1 MKKLL
6 FAIAGSTLLLTACNN
21 HPKAA
26 NTASYFDKKAMDTTV
41 APGDNFFNFTNGA
54 WVKTAQIPADQSRWG
69 SFDSLRQE
77 NINKLRTILEEN
89 STKTGLKK
97 GSLEQKAGDFYASGM
112 DTLAIEKLGFT
123 PLKPMLAQIEAVKD
137 YKELIALLATNAKN
151 GDGDLVAAYVSSDQ
165 KNSMANIVNLAQTG
179 TSLPEKGYYTRTDAN
194 TANLRTQLVNHAA
207 KYFALTGED
216 TVKAAK
222 DAQDILKL
230 ESLIAQSHL
239 SPVELRNPVA
249 NYHKMAV
256 ADLQKL
262 SPNIPWK
269 ETLTT
274 IGLNTDSVNVS
285 QPEYYKALSNL
296 LASQPISV
304 WKNKVRFD
312 YIADKAS
319 SLSKNFRD
327 EDFNFERLFSGEAT
341 QKERWKTMV
350 QLSDSRLKD
359 VLSQLYVQKYF
370 TPEAKS
376 RMDSLVN
383 NLQIVFKARISK
395 LTWMSDAT
403 KQQALVKLNTIL
415 KKIGYPTKWKSFD
428 DVEITRDNYFANLQ
442 NLSRHFYTEN
452 VSKLGKPVDR
462 TEWDMTAPTV
472 NAYYN
477 PSYNEIV
484 FPAGILQFPFF
495 DVNADD
501 AINYGAIGVVI
512 GHEMT
517 HGFDDEGRQY
527 DEKGNLKDWWTPAD
541 GEAFTGKAKGLID
554 QYSSYTV
561 LDTLHVN
568 GALTL
573 GENIAD
579 LGGVTI
585 AYDAFQLTKEA
596 HDTTSKIDGFTP
608 NQRFFLGFAQVWR
621 GVVRPEMMRTLIAT
635 NPHSP
640 YQYRVNGSLTNFGPF
655 YDAFGVT
662 EKNKMYKAPADRVV
676 IW

>member
-1 MKKLL
+1 
-6 FAIAGSTLLLTACNN
+6 
-21 HPKAA
+21 
-26 NTASYFDKKAMDTTV
+26 
-41 APGDNFFNFTNGA
+41 
-54 WVKTAQIPADQSRWG
+54 
-69 SFDSLRQE
+69 
-77 NINKLRTILEEN
+77 
-89 STKTGLKK
+89 
-97 GSLEQKAGDFYASGM
+97 
-112 DTLAIEKLGFT
+112 
-123 PLKPMLAQIEAVKD
+123 
-137 YKELIALLATNAKN
+137 
-151 GDGDLVAAYVSSDQ
+151 
-165 KNSMANIVNLAQTG
+165 MANIVNLGQTG

-194 TANLRTQLVNHAA
+194 TANLRAQLVNHAA
-207 KYFALTGED
+207 RYFALTGED
-216 TVKAAK
+216 TVAAAK
-222 DAQDILKL
+222 DAKDILSI
-230 ESLIAQSHL
+230 ETLIAQSHL

-262 SPNIPWK
+262 SPNIQWK
-269 ETLTT
+269 ETLAA
-274 IGLNTDSVNVS
+274 IGLATDTVNVS
-285 QPEYYKALSNL
+285 QPEYYKALSTL

-319 SLSKNFRD
+319 SLNKAFRD
-327 EDFNFERLFSGEAT
+327 EDFNFERLFSGEQT

-350 QLSDSRLKD
+350 QLSDSRLRD

-370 TPEAKS
+370 TPEAKN

-383 NLQIVFKARISK
+383 NLQTVFKARIGK
-395 LTWMSDAT
+395 LTWMSDST
-403 KQQALVKLNTIL
+403 KQQALVKLNAIM
-415 KKIGYPTKWKSFD
+415 KKIGYPSKWKSFD
-428 DVEITRDNYFANLQ
+428 DVNITRDNYFENLQ
-442 NLSRHFYTEN
+442 ALSRHYYKEN
-452 VSKLGKPVDR
+452 IDKLGKPVDR

-527 DEKGNLKDWWTPAD
+527 DEKGNLKDWWSPAD
-541 GEAFTGKAKGLID
+541 GSAFTAKAKGLID
-554 QYSSYTV
+554 EYNGFTV
-561 LDTLHVN
+561 LDSLHVN

-585 AYDAFQLTKEA
+585 AYDAFQLTKQA
-596 HDTTSKIDGFTP
+596 HDTTRIDGFTP

-621 GVVRPEMMRTLIAT
+621 GVVRPEFMRTLIAT

-640 YQYRVNGSLTNFGPF
+640 YQYRVNGSLTNFEPF
-655 YDAFGVT
+655 YQAFGVT

>member
-6 FAIAGSTLLLTACNN
+6 FVIAGSTLLLTACNN
-21 HPKAA
+21 PK
-26 NTASYFDKKAMDTTV
+26 TEVKGSYFDKKGMDTTV
-41 APGDNFFNFTNGA
+41 NPADDFFNYTNGG
-54 WVKTAQIPADQSRWG
+54 WIKTAHIPDDQSRWG

-77 NINKLRTILEEN
+77 NINKLKTILEEN
-89 STKTGLKK
+89 AAKKDLKK

-112 DTLAIEKLGFT
+112 DTMAIEKVGYA
-123 PLKPMLAQIEAVKD
+123 PLKPMLARIEAVKD
-137 YKELIALLATNAKN
+137 YKELIALLAASAKD
-151 GDGDLVAAYVSSDQ
+151 GDGDLIAAYVSSDQ
-165 KNSMANIVNLAQTG
+165 KNSMANIVNLGQTG

-194 TANLRTQLVNHAA
+194 TANLRAQLVNHAA
-207 KYFALTGED
+207 RYFALTGED
-216 TVKAAK
+216 TVAAAK
-222 DAQDILKL
+222 DAKDILSI
-230 ESLIAQSHL
+230 ETLIAQSHL

-262 SPNIPWK
+262 SPNIQWK
-269 ETLTT
+269 ETLAA
-274 IGLNTDSVNVS
+274 IGLATDTVNVS
-285 QPEYYKALSNL
+285 QPEYYKALSTL

-319 SLSKNFRD
+319 SLNKAFRD
-327 EDFNFERLFSGEAT
+327 EDFNFERLFSGEQT

-350 QLSDSRLKD
+350 QLSDSRLRD

-370 TPEAKS
+370 TPEAKN

-383 NLQIVFKARISK
+383 NLQTVFKARIGK
-395 LTWMSDAT
+395 LTWMSDST
-403 KQQALVKLNTIL
+403 KQQALVKLNAIM
-415 KKIGYPTKWKSFD
+415 KKIGYPSKWKSFD
-428 DVEITRDNYFANLQ
+428 DVNITRDNYFENLQ
-442 NLSRHFYTEN
+442 ALSRHYYKEN
-452 VSKLGKPVDR
+452 IDKLGKPVDR

-527 DEKGNLKDWWTPAD
+527 DEKGNLKDWWSPAD
-541 GEAFTGKAKGLID
+541 GSAFTAKAKGLID
-554 QYSSYTV
+554 EYNGFTV
-561 LDTLHVN
+561 LDSLHVN

-585 AYDAFQLTKEA
+585 AYDAFQLTKQA
-596 HDTTSKIDGFTP
+596 HDTTRIDGFTP

-621 GVVRPEMMRTLIAT
+621 GVVRPEFMRTLIAT

-640 YQYRVNGSLTNFGPF
+640 YQYRVNGSLTNFEPF
-655 YDAFGVT
+655 YQAFGVT

>member
-1 MKKLL
+1 MNKL
-6 FAIAGSTLLLTACNN
+6 FYVITGCALLLSACNTG
-21 HPKAA
+21 PKVAPA
-26 NTASYFDKKAMDTTV
+26 HYFDATGMDLTV
-41 APGDNFFNFTNGA
+41 SPADNFYNYANGG

-77 NINKLRTILEEN
+77 NIKKLKTILEES
-89 STKTGLKK
+89 STKADLKK

-112 DTLAIEKLGFT
+112 DTVAIEKVGYA
-123 PLKPMLAQIEAVKD
+123 PLKPMLVKID
-137 YKELIALLATNAKN
+137 QVKNYQELIALIAANTKD
-151 GDGDLVAAYVSSDQ
+151 GDGDLINPYVSADQ
-165 KNSMANIVNLAQTG
+165 RNSSVYILNLSQAG
-179 TSLPEKGYYTRTDAN
+179 TSLPEKGYYTRQDSVTK
-194 TANLRTQLVNHAA
+194 NLRLQLVQHAA
-207 KYFALTGED
+207 TYFMLTGED
-216 TVKAAK
+216 TTKALK
-222 DAQDILKL
+222 DADDVLSL
-230 ESLIAQSHL
+230 ETLIAESH
-239 SPVELRNPVA
+239 STPVELRDPVK
-249 NYHKMAV
+249 NYNKISIE
-256 ADLQKL
+256 DLQKL
-262 SPNIPWK
+262 APNIQWK
-269 ETLTT
+269 STLTT
-274 IGLNTDSVNVS
+274 MGYTADSIDVT
-285 QPEYYKALSNL
+285 QPAYFKALSAL

-312 YIADKAS
+312 YIRDNAEA
-319 SLSKNFRD
+319 LSKAFRD
-327 EDFNFERLFSGEAT
+327 EDFRYGQNFSGEKV

-350 QLSDSRLKD
+350 QESDQLLRD
-359 VLSQLYVQKYF
+359 ILSQLYVQKYF
-370 TPEAKS
+370 TPEAKN

-383 NLQIVFKARISK
+383 NLQLVFKGRIGK

-403 KQQALVKLNTIL
+403 KEQALIKLNTIM
-415 KKIGYPTKWKSFD
+415 KKIGYPTKWKDYS
-428 DVEITRDNYFANLQ
+428 DVEISRDNYFANLK
-442 NLSRHFYTEN
+442 SFDRHYYKEQ
-452 VSKLGKPVDR
+452 VAKLGKPVDR

-484 FPAGILQFPFF
+484 FPAGILQYPFF

-541 GEAFTGKAKGLID
+541 GEAFMAKANGLIKEYND
-554 QYSSYTV
+554 FTV
-561 LDTLHVN
+561 LDSLHVN

-585 AYDAFQLTKEA
+585 AYDAFKLTKQG
-596 HDTTSKIDGFTP
+596 HDTTKIDGFTP
-608 NQRFFLGFAQVWR
+608 DQRFFLGFAQVWR
-621 GVVRPEMMRTLIAT
+621 GTVRPELMRTMITT

-640 YQYRVNGSLTNFGPF
+640 YQYRVNGVLVNFAPF
-655 YDAFGVT
+655 YSAFGVT